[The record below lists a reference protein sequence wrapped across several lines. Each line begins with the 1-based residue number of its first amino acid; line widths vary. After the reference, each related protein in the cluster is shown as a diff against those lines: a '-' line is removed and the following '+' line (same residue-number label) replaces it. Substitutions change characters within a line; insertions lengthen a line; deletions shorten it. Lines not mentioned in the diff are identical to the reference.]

1 MVQVSKPSFLPSAI
15 ASSVSLINA
24 GLTFSLAFSYFEA
37 AILTV
42 TRANM
47 TVDETADKLSASF
60 AVPGVALA
68 AALGDEGNYNLV
80 WQFVVSPVDGG
91 NFTEQGRAVVLPS
104 LP

>member
-1 MVQVSKPSFLPSAI
+1 MQVSKPSFLPSGI

-24 GLTFSLAFSYFEA
+24 GLTFSLAFSYLEA

-42 TRANM
+42 TRADM

-60 AVPGVALA
+60 VVPGTALA
-68 AALGDEGNYNLV
+68 AALGEEASYNLQ
-80 WQFVVSPVDGG
+80 WQFVVSPETGG
-91 NFTEQGRAVVLPS
+91 DETLQGSALVLPA